1 MGTLSSW
8 IGGTNAEAASR
19 SRGVARTPRE
29 PDPGEEE
36 FGACV
41 YATAAAPCASAPG
54 LRIAIG
60 IAIGLIEGRDDKRA
74 SRRVEIFFSAKRR
87 GLRVGVIMGRTH
99 PRGDDD
105 MARFLIPAALL
116 ALAGAAAL
124 AVFPLESS
132 GAVPKFR
139 YRLQSGAMPH
149 EDDDVLKVIL
159 TNTTD
164 KPATAVVVVHK
175 LGAQHQLDASPLA
188 QSVAMT
194 PRQEA
199 SVTKALDPGTFDIA
213 EHAVE
218 VLTSS
223 PNVIV
228 TTQLLRGGAEVP
240 GRNLTNADFLRTKGA
255 FADPT
260 K

>member
-1 MGTLSSW
+1 
-8 IGGTNAEAASR
+8 
-19 SRGVARTPRE
+19 
-29 PDPGEEE
+29 
-36 FGACV
+36 
-41 YATAAAPCASAPG
+41 
-54 LRIAIG
+54 
-60 IAIGLIEGRDDKRA
+60 
-74 SRRVEIFFSAKRR
+74 
-87 GLRVGVIMGRTH
+87 
-99 PRGDDD
+99 
-105 MARFLIPAALL
+105 MARYLIPAALL
-116 ALAGAAAL
+116 ALVGAAAL
-124 AVFPLESS
+124 AVFVPAA
-132 GAVPKFR
+132 GAAAKFK
-139 YRLQSGAMPH
+139 YRLQSGAIPH
-149 EDDDVLKVIL
+149 EDGDVLKVIL

-223 PNVIV
+223 PSVIV

-240 GRNLTNADFLRTKGA
+240 GRNLTYADFLRTKGA

-260 K
+260 Q